1 VKRYEQPGGGQAEL
15 QVARE
20 SREHDPV
27 GDACDADIQ
36 ADREHRDGQQDE

>member
-1 VKRYEQPGGGQAEL
+1 L

-27 GDACDADIQ
+27 SDACDADIQ
-36 ADREHRDGQQDE
+36 SDREHRDGQQDE